1 MCALSGNTAASHSAA
16 ADDADDDAGG
26 SRGDWPDATAALN
39 V

>member
-1 MCALSGNTAASHSAA
+1 MCASSGNTAASHSAA
-16 ADDADDDAGG
+16 DDDADDAGG